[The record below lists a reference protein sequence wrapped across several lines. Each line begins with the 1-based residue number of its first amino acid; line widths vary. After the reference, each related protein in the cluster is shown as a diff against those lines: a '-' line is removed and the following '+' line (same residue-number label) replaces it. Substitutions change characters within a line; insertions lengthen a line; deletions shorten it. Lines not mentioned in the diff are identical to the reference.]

1 MRDLLRRLIVAP
13 WSATLLVTASVL
25 ANVLALATPLFV
37 IQVLNRFLSVGEI
50 STLMALAAGAV
61 IAIVF
66 EIVLR
71 SSRFSLARAQGAVQ
85 DMNLYTSIGVMLGA
99 ASPRELKKLIGS
111 GASPV
116 DNLSAIQQGQGPHHV
131 CALLDFP
138 FSAAFV
144 VVIYLISP
152 KLGMIVGSIA
162 VLYLVV
168 SIASIRIG
176 QHRQQVLAS
185 AVRSTGSQ
193 LKTSMAPGTQAR
205 LFTSASSM
213 IDNWR
218 RLAVGQVGMIR
229 LQSKRMSSLQ
239 SSAALFQAALTVAV
253 ISVGAVMTLDGALDV
268 GSLIGVN
275 ILAARALMPIS
286 RFASTYD
293 AANAAAKATAEIAK
307 LKSVSIA
314 TQERRSLIGSLD
326 HISLRAVTA
335 RPSADGIAYFQRL
348 EASLLPGQVTSVF
361 SEDRNAARG
370 LLDLLTQMETPAE
383 GTILVND
390 VNLDSISFDWWRG
403 QVGLVPANPDFR
415 DASLRENFLS
425 LGPGNDEKI
434 QKALQD
440 AGVRKAVESHPQ
452 GLDMPLT
459 TDMAGLPA
467 EIRWRLGLARAL
479 YLEPP
484 ILLFE
489 YAAEVIG
496 KQLSEKLVE
505 VSHRFAASGKTVLL
519 ATSDKASAQKAHQ
532 IIELPR
538 GRAAIVHAVRD
549 PEKDVAA
556 SPFAPVSDDWR
567 NQYRDAAGADL
578 SSTRRASQAM
588 AFAVIAFVAAL
599 GGWSYFA
606 KLDRVTSA
614 EGEVVP
620 SAQVQ
625 TIETLEGGIVS
636 DILVE
641 EGQLVTHGQPIME
654 LEAVADDADIGELSV
669 RLAALTMN
677 VSRLDAEL
685 RGAESFE
692 APESIARNNRD
703 IAKQAEALFRSR
715 KVRRE
720 LDIKAQEHVVRQ
732 REQAIVEIDTQIK
745 TTSRQIGIVRE
756 QVKISEGLLSEEL
769 TNRMLH
775 LDIVSSLA
783 QLEAAFAQ
791 AKAGKRTAE
800 AALDEART
808 QMELIV
814 STYEEEAR
822 SELEAVTQELRE
834 LGNRMGKL
842 QNTRDRRVLRSPM
855 DGTVKALSTFS
866 RGAVVGP
873 GEVVAEVVPKDDAFI
888 IEALLSVSEIGFVQP
903 GMEARVR
910 LATQDAFRFGALTA
924 TIQSVSPDSFTN
936 DDGRAFYKMRLSTR
950 EKAFPGDKQD
960 YELVPGVQVNASVLL
975 GKRTV
980 LEYLAEPILRN
991 FSTAFRER

>member
-1 MRDLLRRLIVAP
+1 MIVAP
-13 WSATLLVTASVL
+13 WSATLLIVASVL

-50 STLMALAAGAV
+50 STLMALAIGAV
-61 IAIVF
+61 IAIGF
-66 EIVLR
+66 EIILR

-85 DMNLYTSIGVMLGA
+85 DMNLYTGIGVLLGA
-99 ASPRELKKLIGS
+99 ASPRELKSLIGS
-111 GASPV
+111 GNSPV

-138 FSAAFV
+138 FSAIFV

-152 KLGMIVGSIA
+152 KLGLIVGSIA
-162 VLYLVV
+162 ALYLVI
-168 SIASIRIG
+168 SFTSIRFG
-176 QHRQQVLAS
+176 HHKQQVLA
-185 AVRSTGSQ
+185 AAIRSSGGL
-193 LKTSMAPGTQAR
+193 LKTSMAPGSRAR

-213 IDNWR
+213 IENWR

-229 LQSKRMSSLQ
+229 VQSKRMSSLQ
-239 SSAALFQAALTVAV
+239 STAVLFQAALTVTV
-253 ISVGAVMTLDGALDV
+253 ISVGAMMTLDGSLDV

-286 RFASTYD
+286 RFASTYE
-293 AANAAAKATAEIAK
+293 AAQTASRATAEISR
-307 LKSVSIA
+307 LKSVSMA
-314 TQERRSLIGSLD
+314 SVERRSLIGSLD

-335 RPSADGIAYFQRL
+335 RPTADGIAYFQRL
-348 EASLLPGQVTSVF
+348 EARLVPGQVTAVY
-361 SEDRNAARG
+361 SEDRNAASG
-370 LLDLLTQMETPAE
+370 LLELLTQLETPAD

-403 QVGLVPANPDFR
+403 QVGLVPANPEFR
-415 DASLRENFLS
+415 DASLRENFLAV
-425 LGPGNDEKI
+425 GPGTDESI

-459 TDMAGLPA
+459 ADMAGLPA

-479 YLEPP
+479 YLGPP
-484 ILLFE
+484 VLLFE

-496 KQLSEKLVE
+496 QQLSDRLADVAF
-505 VSHRFAASGKTVLL
+505 RFAAEGKIVVM
-519 ATSDKASAQKAHQ
+519 ATANKESAKKAHQ

-538 GRAAIVHAVRD
+538 GKTAIVHAVREAGQSIV
-549 PEKDVAA
+549 PA
-556 SPFAPVSDDWR
+556 PFAAVSEDWR
-567 NQYRDAAGADL
+567 KSDQDSAGAEL
-578 SSTRRASQAM
+578 SGTRRASQMM

-614 EGEVVP
+614 KGEVVP

-625 TIETLEGGIVS
+625 TIESLEGGIVS
-636 DILVE
+636 DILVQ

-654 LEAVADDADIGELSV
+654 LEAVADDADIGELSA

-677 VSRLDAEL
+677 VSRLDAEI
-685 RGAESFE
+685 RGVDTFK

-703 IAKQAEALFRSR
+703 IAEMAEALFRSR
-715 KVRRE
+715 KIRRE
-720 LDIKAQEHVVRQ
+720 LDLKAQEYVVRQ
-732 REQAIVEIDTQIK
+732 REQAIVEIDTRIK
-745 TTSRQIGIVRE
+745 TTSRQIGIVKE

-800 AALDEART
+800 AALDEAKT
-808 QMELIV
+808 QLELIK
-814 STYEEEAR
+814 STYEEKAR
-822 SELEAVTQELRE
+822 SELETATQELRE

-888 IEALLSVSEIGFVQP
+888 IEALLSVSEIGFVRP
-903 GMEARVR
+903 GMEARIR

-936 DDGRAFYKMRLSTR
+936 EDGRAFYKMRLSTR
-950 EKAFPGDKQD
+950 EKAFPGKQQD
-960 YELVPGVQVNASVLL
+960 YELVPGIQVNASVLL

-980 LEYLAEPILRN
+980 LEYLAEPLLRN

>member
-1 MRDLLRRLIVAP
+1 MVAP
-13 WSATLLVTASVL
+13 WSATLLVVASVL

-50 STLMALAAGAV
+50 STLVALAIGAV
-61 IAIVF
+61 VAIVF
-66 EIVLR
+66 EIILR

-85 DMNLYTSIGVMLGA
+85 DMNLYTSIGVMLGG
-99 ASPRELKKLIGS
+99 ASPRELKSLIGK
-111 GASPV
+111 GADPV
-116 DNLSAIQQGQGPHHV
+116 DNLSTIQQGQGPHHV

-144 VVIYLISP
+144 IVIYLISP
-152 KLGMIVGSIA
+152 KLGLIVGA
-162 VLYLVV
+162 VAALYLVV
-168 SIASIRIG
+168 SIFSIRFG
-176 QHRQQVLAS
+176 QHNQQILAS
-185 AVRSTGSQ
+185 AIRTSGGQ
-193 LKTSMAPGTQAR
+193 LKTTMAPGTRAR
-205 LFTSASSM
+205 LFTSASAM
-213 IDNWR
+213 IENWR
-218 RLAVGQVGMIR
+218 RLAAGQVGMIR
-229 LQSKRMSSLQ
+229 VQSKRMSSMQ
-239 SSAALFQAALTVAV
+239 SSGVLFQAVLTVAV
-253 ISVGAVMTLDGALDV
+253 ISVGAMMTLDGLLDV

-293 AANAAAKATAEIAK
+293 AAQSAARATAEIAR
-307 LKSVSIA
+307 LKSVAITSVD
-314 TQERRSLIGSLD
+314 RRSLIGALD

-335 RPSADGIAYFQRL
+335 RPTADGIAYFQRL
-348 EASLLPGQVTSVF
+348 EATLRPGQVTAVY
-361 SEDRNAARG
+361 SEDRNAATG
-370 LLDLLTQMETPAE
+370 LLDLLTQIETPAD

-403 QVGLVPANPDFR
+403 QVGLVPANPEFR
-415 DASLRENFLS
+415 DASLKENFLS
-425 LGPGNDEKI
+425 LGPGTDEKI

-459 TDMAGLPA
+459 AEMAGLPA

-496 KQLSEKLVE
+496 QQMSDKLTDVGQ
-505 VSHRFAASGKTVLL
+505 RFAANGKTVLL
-519 ATSDKASAQKAHQ
+519 ATSNRENAKKAHQ

-538 GRAAIVHAVRD
+538 GKSAMVHKARD
-549 PEKDVAA
+549 VESDTSPA
-556 SPFAPVSDDWR
+556 PFAPVSDDWR
-567 NQYRDAAGADL
+567 KRDQVSVGADL
-578 SSTRRASQAM
+578 SGTRRASQAM
-588 AFAVIAFVAAL
+588 AFVVIAFVAAL
-599 GGWSYFA
+599 GAWAYFA
-606 KLDRVTSA
+606 ELDRVTSA
-614 EGEVVP
+614 KGEVVP

-636 DILVE
+636 DILVA
-641 EGQLVTHGQPIME
+641 EGQRVTHGQPIME

-685 RGAESFE
+685 RGVDEFN

-703 IAKQAEALFRSR
+703 LAKQAEALFRSS
-715 KVRRE
+715 KVRRQ
-720 LDIKAQEHVVRQ
+720 LDIKAQQHVVRQ
-732 REQAIVEIDTQIK
+732 REQAIVEIDTRIK
-745 TTSRQIGIVRE
+745 TTSRQIGIVKE

-775 LDIVSSLA
+775 LDIVSSMA

-800 AALDEART
+800 AALDEAKT
-808 QMELIV
+808 QIELIE

-822 SELEAVTQELRE
+822 SELEAVTQQLRE

-888 IEALLSVSEIGFVQP
+888 IEALLSVSEIGFVRP
-903 GMEARVR
+903 GMEAQVR
-910 LATQDAFRFGALTA
+910 LATQDAFRFGALKA
-924 TIQSVSPDSFTN
+924 TIQSVSPDSFT
-936 DDGRAFYKMRLSTR
+936 DEEGRAFYKMRLSTR
-950 EKAFPGDKQD
+950 EKAFPGDQQD
-960 YELVPGVQVNASVLL
+960 YELVPGIQVNASVLL

-980 LEYLAEPILRN
+980 LEYLAEPISRN
-991 FSTAFRER
+991 FSSAFRER